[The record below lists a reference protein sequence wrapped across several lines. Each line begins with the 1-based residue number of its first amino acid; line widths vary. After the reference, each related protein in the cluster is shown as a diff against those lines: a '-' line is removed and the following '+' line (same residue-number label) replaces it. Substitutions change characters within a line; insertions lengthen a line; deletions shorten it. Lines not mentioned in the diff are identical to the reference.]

1 LTTWLAEHLP
11 SNVGISTTL
20 AGYNNDPDAPIVD
33 NFHQEFDDVQTD
45 EMHCPSKSAGGIIM
59 LDINKSIQDPA
70 RFENDPEGNMIE
82 LDSWSPLFANR
93 EAQLE
98 GIELTENHWKII
110 YYLRERFRARGNND
124 PAREVLHDLEMN
136 FGEVNGRGYLYQLF
150 PHGPVGQASRIAGLP
165 MPPHTTDRSFG
176 TMM

>member
-1 LTTWLAEHLP
+1 
-11 SNVGISTTL
+11 
-20 AGYNNDPDAPIVD
+20 
-33 NFHQEFDDVQTD
+33 
-45 EMHCPSKSAGGIIM
+45 M

-82 LDSWSPLFANR
+82 LDSWSPRFANR

-124 PAREVLHDLEMN
+124 PAREVLHDLEMK
-136 FGEVNGRGYLYQLF
+136 FSEVNGRGYLYQLF